1 MNVLHNEKDEKRL
14 HYLERF
20 HPEKRKLTNLLIT
33 VFRMSSGKIRIGLE
47 SLTKP
52 ADSSWRMP
60 LLETQDNFIE
70 NMLIYILKFIFNHPP
85 EAQESSQ

>member
-1 MNVLHNEKDEKRL
+1 
-14 HYLERF
+14 
-20 HPEKRKLTNLLIT
+20 
-33 VFRMSSGKIRIGLE
+33 MSSGKIMIGLE

-85 EAQESSQ
+85 KARESSQ